1 MTSSSRAPDFVESLA
16 VEVEAFEVRGTK
28 RLART
33 RTLCIASV
41 LCCLISEGCVH
52 TTPLHQETRSS
63 STGLLLLHRK
73 QSVDAEELKCVRKK
87 EVGALAE
94 SQGAVLR

>member
-1 MTSSSRAPDFVESLA
+1 VHNELTSSSRAPDFVESLA

-28 RLART
+28 RLARN

-41 LCCLISEGCVH
+41 LCCLISEGCVR

-63 STGLLLLHRK
+63 STGLLLHRK

-87 EVGALAE
+87 QGGALA
-94 SQGAVLR
+94 

>member
-1 MTSSSRAPDFVESLA
+1 M
-16 VEVEAFEVRGTK
+16 EVEAFEVRGTK

-41 LCCLISEGCVH
+41 LRCLISGGCVR

-63 STGLLLLHRK
+63 STGLLLHRK

-87 EVGALAE
+87 EGGALA
-94 SQGAVLR
+94 